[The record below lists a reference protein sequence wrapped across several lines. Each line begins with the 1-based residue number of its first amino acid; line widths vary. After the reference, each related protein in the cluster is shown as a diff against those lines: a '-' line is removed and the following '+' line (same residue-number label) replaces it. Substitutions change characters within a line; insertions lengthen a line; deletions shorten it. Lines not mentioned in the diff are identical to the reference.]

1 VKPQRGAAKDIT
13 LELSG
18 CIEDSSGFVLSD
30 LRYMREGIPFLGPDE
45 RIRCLWDH
53 IDRLIPYLRERRLQE
68 GAAVKVS
75 YKGLPGEAYATEW
88 RIDPLLYEGLRY
100 MLVSFP
106 EIRPILCHGRRSS
119 RKRKAKERANRR
131 EVQVTK
137 TGVREIKC
145 AFFDV
150 LGLAGHEGQTKVQ
163 VSSRN

>member
-1 VKPQRGAAKDIT
+1 MKPQRGDAKDIT

-45 RIRCLWDH
+45 RIRCLWNH

-88 RIDPLLYEGLRY
+88 RIAPLLYEGLRY
-100 MLVSFP
+100 DASQLP
-106 EIRPILCHGRRSS
+106 RDPADPLP
-119 RKRKAKERANRR
+119 RKEVLAEAKGERAG
-131 EVQVTK
+131 ESS
-137 TGVREIKC
+137 GS
-145 AFFDV
+145 
-150 LGLAGHEGQTKVQ
+150 AGDEDGRQG
-163 VSSRN
+163 N